1 MGDYTKLIYW
11 IVGIL
16 MCIASSKVYSKQ
28 VIEISSQSRFDSL
41 TSIITHQ
48 LEKGEKDI
56 YIQLAPQRFKF
67 SENHLHLKD
76 LSYPKSSVTISGKEG
91 TVIFSDGMGY
101 SKGDAYRY
109 GFNHQN
115 TFLDDQLQ
123 ELPIWSES
131 MIANDT
137 IRIVDLSAKKCFI
150 PYRGLEPQA
159 GKLCHYTFVLVT
171 MWFTSSIYKVSEI
184 TDDGV
189 FFECTDLNDGNWLK
203 TYNINLDYAY
213 TKHCDIPIQMPRF
226 RLCNTVFATNTIA
239 DGYVRFKKE
248 RIHECRN
255 TTFVCLEGCR
265 LKSFNIDGICFNG
278 NAYNWDKH
286 LIQTSN
292 CNFTKGLYIT
302 NNMFRYLKSLA
313 VEIKATEN
321 LTFYGNH
328 AIFCSSGIIRSN
340 NNCKNTKVL
349 NNRFEQCGTGL
360 TNIPIVQTVGTEFL
374 VKGNVLSDFGYSG
387 LNSGVFWGE
396 EMRYKCSGII
406 EDNELFYTHRTLD
419 NINKLTLIDSGAI
432 YISTQNYKIIIRNN
446 YIHDYIGIWH
456 YRGIYMD
463 DGANNCHVYNNKVR
477 NTPTAYC
484 IQFSSQGK
492 ESDPNNKA
500 PFFCR
505 GNLETNNDCDGKI
518 YLKQQE

>member
-1 MGDYTKLIYW
+1 
-11 IVGIL
+11 
-16 MCIASSKVYSKQ
+16 
-28 VIEISSQSRFDSL
+28 
-41 TSIITHQ
+41 
-48 LEKGEKDI
+48 
-56 YIQLAPQRFKF
+56 
-67 SENHLHLKD
+67 
-76 LSYPKSSVTISGKEG
+76 
-91 TVIFSDGMGY
+91 
-101 SKGDAYRY
+101 
-109 GFNHQN
+109 
-115 TFLDDQLQ
+115 
-123 ELPIWSES
+123 
-131 MIANDT
+131 
-137 IRIVDLSAKKCFI
+137 
-150 PYRGLEPQA
+150 
-159 GKLCHYTFVLVT
+159 
-171 MWFTSSIYKVSEI
+171 
-184 TDDGV
+184 
-189 FFECTDLNDGNWLK
+189 
-203 TYNINLDYAY
+203 
-213 TKHCDIPIQMPRF
+213 
-226 RLCNTVFATNTIA
+226 
-239 DGYVRFKKE
+239 
-248 RIHECRN
+248 
-255 TTFVCLEGCR
+255 
-265 LKSFNIDGICFNG
+265 
-278 NAYNWDKH
+278 
-286 LIQTSN
+286 
-292 CNFTKGLYIT
+292 
-302 NNMFRYLKSLA
+302 MFRYLKSLA